1 MDALLISLLPFIIGS
16 ALVPIQIIIAILL
29 LKNPQQ
35 GLLKAAA
42 YTVGMTTMRLLQGL
56 VFGLILADSAA
67 SSAGGKSLVVLT
79 LLLVLGILLLISAYR
94 VWQKEDDPDA
104 PPPRWLNRID
114 GITTAKAFGLGF
126 GMLLI
131 GAKFW
136 VFTLGAI
143 GVIVQAQLGQ
153 PSSAVAYLLF
163 VVLAQALLLLSLGI
177 RILLPERS
185 KSFLEQ
191 ISQWMTRN
199 NRPIMISVSLV
210 FGLVFLYQGVSGLIG
225 M

>member
-1 MDALLISLLPFIIGS
+1 MQAEW
-16 ALVPIQIIIAILL
+16 
-29 LKNPQQ
+29 
-35 GLLKAAA
+35 
-42 YTVGMTTMRLLQGL
+42 TTMRLLQGL
-56 VFGLILADSAA
+56 VFGLVLTDSAA
-67 SSAGGKSLVVLT
+67 SSAGGKSPVVLT

-94 VWQKEDDPDA
+94 VWRKEGDPDA
-104 PPPRWLNRID
+104 PPPRWLTMVD

-185 KSFLEQ
+185 KSILEQ
-191 ISQWMTRN
+191 FSQWMTRN
-199 NRPIMISVSLV
+199 NRPIMIGVSLV
-210 FGLVFLYQGVSGLIG
+210 FGLVFLYQGVSGLIS